1 MRRAYPI
8 LAAWLLTLVASAAD
22 VSADGLNRTF
32 GLPLLGA
39 QGDWSLAS
47 LERRMGGAGIRFQ
60 RSPGRYSAFLRGRKA
75 LGVPCEE
82 IQVYADPKSGVV
94 TSVDLVFANKGDT
107 GGRYAQGIAAADR
120 TISETLSKLCGAPK
134 RTHVG
139 PGAKKLR
146 NPADLWSS
154 PAADILLETEKREYV
169 ILHLR
174 PPESGGE
181 KRLTRIR
188 DASFVANVRRNDF
201 GDVWIDRLP
210 MVDQGGKGYCAPAT
224 MERVLLYFGIKDAG
238 MHKLAEA
245 AGSSAKGGTTVPELL
260 KAVKP
265 LRRRTGLQYGE
276 SADLRL
282 AWVAKYIDDGIP
294 IFWCMYST
302 ADYNR
307 LRQENNL
314 ARARYS
320 DPQEWKKQLRRQKG
334 FRAIRHFDS
343 AHICLIIGY
352 NKLTD
357 EIAVSNSWG
366 EKENKPSWVP
376 LKVAQRVGQGVQ
388 FVLHP

>member
-8 LAAWLLTLVASAAD
+8 FAAWLLTLIASAAD
-22 VSADGLNRTF
+22 VSADRLNRAF

-39 QGDWSLAS
+39 PGDWSLAS

-82 IQVYADPKSGVV
+82 IQVYADPKNGSV
-94 TSVDLVFANKGDT
+94 TSIDLVLANKGDT
-107 GGRYAQGIAAADR
+107 GGRYAQGIAAAAR
-120 TISETLSKLCGAPK
+120 IITETLSKLCGAPR

-188 DASFVANVRRNDF
+188 DASFAGNVRRNDF
-201 GDVWIDRLP
+201 GDVWIDNLP

-224 MERVLLYFGIKDAG
+224 MERALLYFGIKDAG

-260 KAVKP
+260 KAVRP
-265 LRRRTGLQYGE
+265 LRRRTGLQYSE

-282 AWVAKYIDDGIP
+282 AWIAKYVDDGIP
-294 IFWCMYST
+294 VFWCMHAT
-302 ADYNR
+302 ADYDR
-307 LRQENNL
+307 MRRENTQL
-314 ARARYS
+314 RARYS
-320 DPQEWKKQLRRQKG
+320 DPREWRKFLRRRKG
-334 FRAIRHFDS
+334 PREHTGND
-343 AHICLIIGY
+343 HICLIIGY

-366 EKENKPSWVP
+366 EKENRPSWVP
-376 LKVAQRVGQGVQ
+376 LKAAQRVGQGVQ